1 MLLCKRTVV
10 VLRLETRFI
19 KLCFLYSSFTFH
31 LYFSGTDIY
40 LQVCK
45 HAYVLYAMEDTNL

>member
-10 VLRLETRFI
+10 VIRLETRFI
-19 KLCFLYSSFTFH
+19 KLYFLYSSFTFH
-31 LYFSGTDIY
+31 LYFSGTDRY
-40 LQVCK
+40 LQVSK